1 MDLSE
6 SKEESESDEVNRDMS
21 CKRLLQILTFLFPCC
36 WAVDDPNRVFMRDL
50 MSVNSGSPI
59 ELRKMLCKGVMHG
72 VNYGSI
78 LGVTDLS
85 KNAGDLLPFLSD
97 RFLADLL
104 RDLDALPDLVDFL
117 TIFFPLELLLLLLGC
132 CPFFLFREIDLFLD
146 LGTCVLFLLT
156 TLNRVLTSDSHFF
169 ASSRAR
175 LKALVLRL
183 LLRTPLLLF
192 DFDLET
198 LRDFLDLER
207 EGFLIKGPKEPLLTS
222 LKPLVCLNML
232 RLTLLIFFLD
242 LDRPLELA
250 PDVADLPPTES
261 PDLPD
266 RADFTD
272 LERDRLRFKDFDLD
286 LFLSFLVVLLLRFL
300 PFDFFNF
307 LPELLLRAL
316 FGVDLRDFLL
326 EPLLGLLRL
335 RAEIGQ
341 LLLPDRDLARRVYSI
356 SFNIPCIRI
365 FLRFF
370 SVASIISVAMFSR
383 LFENS
388 STRLLNWE
396 TPWPRCFI
404 DLFKL

>member
-1 MDLSE
+1 
-6 SKEESESDEVNRDMS
+6 
-21 CKRLLQILTFLFPCC
+21 
-36 WAVDDPNRVFMRDL
+36 
-50 MSVNSGSPI
+50 
-59 ELRKMLCKGVMHG
+59 MHG

-78 LGVTDLS
+78 FGVTDLS
-85 KNAGDLLPFLSD
+85 KNAGDLLPILAD
-97 RFLADLL
+97 RFLADLDL
-104 RDLDALPDLVDFL
+104 DLDALPDLVDFL
-117 TIFFPLELLLLLLGC
+117 TIFFPLDLLLLLLGFY
-132 CPFFLFREIDLFLD
+132 PFFLLSEIDLFLD
-146 LGTCVLFLLT
+146 LGTYVLFLLT

-169 ASSRAR
+169 ASSRA
-175 LKALVLRL
+175 LLNALVLRL
-183 LLRTPLLLF
+183 LLRTPLLLL
-192 DFDLET
+192 DFDMET
-198 LRDFLDLER
+198 TPRDFLDLER

-222 LKPLVCLNML
+222 LKPFVCLNML

-250 PDVADLPPTES
+250 PDVADRPPAES
-261 PDLPD
+261 PD
-266 RADFTD
+266 RADLAD
-272 LERDRLRFKDFDLD
+272 LERERLRFKDLDLD
-286 LFLSFLVVLLLRFL
+286 LFLSFLPVLLLRFL

-341 LLLPDRDLARRVYSI
+341 LLLPDRDLARRVISI
-356 SFNIPCIRI
+356 SFSFSCIRI
-365 FLRFF
+365 LRRFF

-396 TPWPRCFI
+396 TW
-404 DLFKL
+404 

>member
-6 SKEESESDEVNRDMS
+6 SREESESDEDNRDMS
-21 CKRLLQILTFLFPCC
+21 CKRLLQILTFLFLCC
-36 WAVDDPNRVFMRDL
+36 CAVEPNRVFMRDL

-104 RDLDALPDLVDFL
+104 LDLDTLPDLVDYFL
-117 TIFFPLELLLLLLGC
+117 SIFFPLDLLLLLLGF
-132 CPFFLFREIDLFLD
+132 CPFFLFSEIDLFLD

-156 TLNRVLTSDSHFF
+156 TLNLVLTSDSHFF
-169 ASSRAR
+169 ASSRAL

-183 LLRTPLLLF
+183 LLRTPLLLL
-192 DFDLET
+192 DLDLET
-198 LRDFLDLER
+198 PRDFLDLEQ

-222 LKPLVCLNML
+222 LKPFVCLNML

-250 PDVADLPPTES
+250 PDVAPDLPPTDCPE
-261 PDLPD
+261 
-266 RADFTD
+266 RADCADLADLAD
-272 LERDRLRFKDFDLD
+272 LERLRFIKDLDLD
-286 LFLSFLVVLLLRFL
+286 LFLSFFVVLLLLFL
-300 PFDFFNF
+300 PLDYFFSF

-356 SFNIPCIRI
+356 SCSIPCIRM

-388 STRLLNWE
+388 STRLLN
-396 TPWPRCFI
+396 
-404 DLFKL
+404 